1 LVYGGRKLELFFV
14 VFVPGMLAC
23 WLWMRNR
30 SSWVHAIIGM
40 VIGTVVS
47 YGVIYVLGNYVQADM
62 IAQSRQQFGDQFA
75 TQMTNALYGNA
86 LKYAVFTIIA
96 CAIALKLKKN
106 SAETSK

>member
-1 LVYGGRKLELFFV
+1 MQLFLI

-30 SSWVHAIIGM
+30 TSWGHAIIGM
-40 VIGTVVS
+40 VIGTMVS

-62 IAQSRQQFGDQFA
+62 IAQSRQQFGDQLT
-75 TQMTNALYGNA
+75 TQMTNAIYGNA

-96 CAIALKLKKN
+96 CAIALKFKSN
-106 SAETSK
+106 SAKGQA